1 MPRTAN
7 VDPIRSVIQSLGQQI
22 GQELAAAITQSFTDA
37 LEGRAG
43 AATRG
48 LGATAAKATVS
59 ARATGGTPCS
69 VAGCPRK
76 VAAKGLC
83 QNHYAK
89 AKRLKFDLD
98 ALSAGN
104 LETLGQD
111 GRALRFKRDAS
122 ALVRR
127 KGKASKSK

>member
-76 VAAKGLC
+76 VAA
-83 QNHYAK
+83 
-89 AKRLKFDLD
+89 
-98 ALSAGN
+98 LSAGN